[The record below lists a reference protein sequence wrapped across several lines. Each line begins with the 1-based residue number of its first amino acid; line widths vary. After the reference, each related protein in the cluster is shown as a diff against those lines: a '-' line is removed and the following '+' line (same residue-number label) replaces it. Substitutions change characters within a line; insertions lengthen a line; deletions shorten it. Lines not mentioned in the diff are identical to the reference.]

1 MGFADAVVTRL
12 FLNRRQSDIEFKM
25 QAIMQRKL
33 AIMDECNKISEQLAN
48 AVFEG
53 DNNAY
58 ISPASPLPGQTPANP
73 LIGLPAPVAVPGNV
87 LNNNG
92 NDYEL
97 LLAELQGI
105 EKELD
110 TRQKKLETELEA
122 VKAESESIKK
132 IADDHAKKDFKIGG

>member
-12 FLNRRQSDIEFKM
+12 FLTRRRSDIEFKM

-33 AIMDECNKISEQLAN
+33 AIMDECNRISEILAN
-48 AVFEG
+48 TIFQG
-53 DNNAY
+53 DNTSA
-58 ISPASPLPGQTPANP
+58 ISPVAPLPGLTPASPIVPLPGSQD
-73 LIGLPAPVAVPGNV
+73 VPTGY
-87 LNNNG
+87 
-92 NDYEL
+92 YETQ
-97 LLAELQGI
+97 LAQLQGI

-122 VKAESESIKK
+122 VKAEEESIKK